1 MLKWIMFIY
10 ISVNLVNVVYIRVK
24 SRFVSIII
32 SKTQKV
38 FLERFAIS
46 HTFYF
51 LYNNNNQY
59 LLIRVSY

>member
-1 MLKWIMFIY
+1 MLIY

-38 FLERFAIS
+38 FLELFATS
-46 HTFYF
+46 HRFYF
-51 LYNNNNQY
+51 MYNNNNQY
-59 LLIRVSY
+59 LLIQVPC